1 MKKGV
6 KKQIGYRVRR
16 NPLKTKDVAPYL
28 GEVVPVGTCGT
39 DQILKEIAANLG
51 MTEPTVR
58 MFLSATIEEIVEL
71 LRKGNK
77 VETPFGWM
85 EPAISGT
92 MPCEDSPFDPKRNE
106 VYVRVTPSKKLRD
119 ALKKVVPV
127 RLDAPELEIGTVVTA
142 SLGARAYNTVKRGEQ
157 FVVSGRGFEEGMTAS
172 LVDAKGAFHAI
183 DIELAKSTAIV
194 CSFDAAIPKG
204 SAKLSVSVLD
214 DETHRVRATATRKVK
229 VVW

>member
-1 MKKGV
+1 MKKSA
-6 KKQIGYRVRR
+6 KKQIGYRVRK

-28 GEVVPVGTCGT
+28 GEVVPVGICGT

-58 MFLSATIEEIVEL
+58 MFLSAMIEEIVEL
-71 LRKGNK
+71 LKMGNK

-92 MPCEDSPFDPKRNE
+92 MPYEDSPFDPKRNE
-106 VYVRVTPSKKLRD
+106 VYVRVTPPKKLRD
-119 ALKKVVPV
+119 ALKKVIPV

-172 LVDAKGAFHAI
+172 LVDAKGSSHAI

-229 VVW
+229 VV

>member
-1 MKKGV
+1 MKKGA
-6 KKQIGYRVRR
+6 KRQIGYRVRK

-39 DQILKEIAANLG
+39 DQIVKEIAANLG

-58 MFLSATIEEIVEL
+58 MFLSAMIEEIVEL
-71 LRKGNK
+71 LKKGNK

-214 DETHRVRATATRKVK
+214 DETHRVRATATRKVR
-229 VVW
+229 VV

>member
-1 MKKGV
+1 MKKNV
-6 KKQIGYRVRR
+6 KRQIGYRVRK
-16 NPLKTKDVAPYL
+16 NPLKTKDMAPYL
-28 GEVVPVGTCGT
+28 GEVVPVGTCDT
-39 DQILKEIAANLG
+39 DQIVKEIAANLG
-51 MTEPTVR
+51 MTEPMVR
-58 MFLSATIEEIVEL
+58 MFLSAMIEEIVEL
-71 LRKGNK
+71 LKMGNK
-77 VETPFGWM
+77 VETPFGLM
-85 EPAISGT
+85 KPAISGT
-92 MPCEDSPFDPKRNE
+92 MPYEDSPFDPKRNE
-106 VYVRVTPSKKLRD
+106 VYVRVTPPKKLRD

-229 VVW
+229 VV